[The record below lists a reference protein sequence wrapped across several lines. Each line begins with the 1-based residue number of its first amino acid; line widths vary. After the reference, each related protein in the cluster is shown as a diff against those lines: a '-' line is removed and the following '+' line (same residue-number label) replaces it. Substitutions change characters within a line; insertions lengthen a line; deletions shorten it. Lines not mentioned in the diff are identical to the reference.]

1 MTINADVS
9 TELGWLARIDG
20 HTPPPHHDDLTN
32 MWRALHTQGY
42 EPNSR
47 LPAMVKAPSKV

>member
-1 MTINADVS
+1 MTINADVL

-20 HTPPPHHDDLTN
+20 HTSPPHHDDLTN

-47 LPAMVKAPSKV
+47 LPAMVKAPSEV